1 MKILKQF
8 LVFNIVFFIIGGVAS
23 SEDLFQSLISTYI
36 NNKELNSQR
45 EKAKAVNEELIQSY
59 AILKPSITG
68 TFSQSDDLN
77 EGQKNQS
84 GSSIADS
91 NLQTKK
97 KAIKVEQKILQGI
110 PNILASKTDVK
121 ISSNELKFVEQNVLL
136 KAVTAYTSV
145 LASKKRLDIT
155 RDNLDLAD
163 KQVELD
169 KSRYERGAIKLSDLA
184 QSESSLAD
192 AKAKFI
198 RAENNLAVNEKD
210 FENIIGFLPKNIRE
224 IDKLDLNLPSNLS
237 ETLSLTSSN
246 NPELLIAKLNFEK
259 SKYLLKGAAEKFAPK
274 ASVSFEV
281 SENEDVS
288 STISERDQSQFEA
301 KVEFPL
307 YSGGKNYSFYKEK
320 KALFVSS
327 ELDYQ
332 DKQNEIKKDA
342 TNVWSEYLLKKSEL
356 DLAKAQLQAAEI
368 AYEGIIQEYENG
380 SRDTLD
386 VLNSRSLLLVARLNF
401 TDIERDEVISRFKL
415 LKVTGNLTSLYLKL
429 ETKQINPKTNW
440 IRHVF

>member
-8 LVFNIVFFIIGGVAS
+8 LIFNIVFFIISGVAS

-68 TFSQSDDLN
+68 TFSQSDYLN

-110 PNILASKTDVK
+110 PNILASKTNVK

-169 KSRYERGAIKLSDLA
+169 TVSYTHLT
-184 QSESSLAD
+184 
-192 AKAKFI
+192 
-198 RAENNLAVNEKD
+198 
-210 FENIIGFLPKNIRE
+210 LPTIC
-224 IDKLDLNLPSNLS
+224 
-237 ETLSLTSSN
+237 
-246 NPELLIAKLNFEK
+246 
-259 SKYLLKGAAEKFAPK
+259 
-274 ASVSFEV
+274 SV
-281 SENEDVS
+281 
-288 STISERDQSQFEA
+288 
-301 KVEFPL
+301 
-307 YSGGKNYSFYKEK
+307 
-320 KALFVSS
+320 
-327 ELDYQ
+327 
-332 DKQNEIKKDA
+332 
-342 TNVWSEYLLKKSEL
+342 
-356 DLAKAQLQAAEI
+356 
-368 AYEGIIQEYENG
+368 
-380 SRDTLD
+380 
-386 VLNSRSLLLVARLNF
+386 
-401 TDIERDEVISRFKL
+401 
-415 LKVTGNLTSLYLKL
+415 
-429 ETKQINPKTNW
+429 
-440 IRHVF
+440 

>member
-169 KSRYERGAIKLSDLA
+169 KSRYERGVIKLSDLA

-198 RAENNLAVNEKD
+198 RSENSFAVSEKD
-210 FENIIGFLPKNIRE
+210 YENIIGYLPKN
-224 IDKLDLNLPSNLS
+224 
-237 ETLSLTSSN
+237 
-246 NPELLIAKLNFEK
+246 
-259 SKYLLKGAAEKFAPK
+259 
-274 ASVSFEV
+274 
-281 SENEDVS
+281 
-288 STISERDQSQFEA
+288 
-301 KVEFPL
+301 
-307 YSGGKNYSFYKEK
+307 
-320 KALFVSS
+320 
-327 ELDYQ
+327 
-332 DKQNEIKKDA
+332 
-342 TNVWSEYLLKKSEL
+342 
-356 DLAKAQLQAAEI
+356 
-368 AYEGIIQEYENG
+368 
-380 SRDTLD
+380 
-386 VLNSRSLLLVARLNF
+386 
-401 TDIERDEVISRFKL
+401 
-415 LKVTGNLTSLYLKL
+415 L
-429 ETKQINPKTNW
+429 ETIKNIG
-440 IRHVF
+440 